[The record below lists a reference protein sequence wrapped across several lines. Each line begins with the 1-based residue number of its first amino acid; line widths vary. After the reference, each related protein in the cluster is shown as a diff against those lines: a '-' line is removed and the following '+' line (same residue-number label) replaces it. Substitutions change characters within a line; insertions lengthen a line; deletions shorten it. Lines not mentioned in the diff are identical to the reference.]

1 MDFSNL
7 EGISCFLMCC
17 EDDKTD
23 CEKGEHQSL
32 GHCCLPNQLFN
43 DISSWISDKFNSFF
57 GSNALGQEDIRTEQV
72 YSFS

>member
-7 EGISCFLMCC
+7 GGISCCLMCC

-32 GHCCLPNQLFN
+32 GLCCLPNQLFN
-43 DISSWISDKFNSFF
+43 DISSWISDKFNSVF
-57 GSNALGQEDIRTEQV
+57 GSNALGQKDIRTEQV